1 MEIFLWIILG
11 SLAGSIIAAG
21 IKDGGK
27 VIKIS
32 DIIMGSIG
40 AVVGGLFTK
49 YITSR
54 DVVGLYDETIVFAV
68 FGAGILIWLGRKL
81 THQFHMQ

>member
-11 SLAGSIIAAG
+11 SLAGSIVAAG

-27 VIKIS
+27 TIHVS
-32 DIIMGSIG
+32 DIILGSIG

-49 YITSR
+49 YVAGN

-68 FGAGILIWLGRKL
+68 FGAGVLIWLGRKFA
-81 THQFHMQ
+81 HQLHVE